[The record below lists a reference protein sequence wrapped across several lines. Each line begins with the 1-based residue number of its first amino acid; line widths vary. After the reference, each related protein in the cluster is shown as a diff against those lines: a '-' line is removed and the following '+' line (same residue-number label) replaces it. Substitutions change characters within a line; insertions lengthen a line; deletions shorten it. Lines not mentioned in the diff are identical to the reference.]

1 MQRAEVQGLF
11 ILYQVRASLLIMK
24 IEIITLA
31 LVNSICGL
39 QPALSQST
47 PHEPVRARLYQS
59 FPRVKTEKRP
69 AKASAPIVVPTSA
82 PATLLAAKRL
92 QKSGESTRAID
103 LLAESIKKY
112 PDSQELYL
120 ERSHLCLLD
129 RRFQD
134 AIHDA
139 DSALQHGRP
148 SALAYR
154 YRAEANFAL
163 RDYEGSLKDS
173 AQILKLGPA
182 TAEDYFTRGNCF
194 SSLGDSKNTLES
206 LTQGLKLDPKNADGY
221 YLRAKTYKILHQDS
235 LAAADIAKA
244 IALQNK

>member
-1 MQRAEVQGLF
+1 MTLKTMNKPSRFCV
-11 ILYQVRASLLIMK
+11 SLAV
-24 IEIITLA
+24 LA
-31 LVNSICGL
+31 LSPMGFM
-39 QPALSQST
+39 QPSLSQDS
-47 PHEPVRARLYQS
+47 PHAPVRARLYQS
-59 FPRVKTEKRP
+59 FPRVRT
-69 AKASAPIVVPTSA
+69 AKAPTKAAVPVAVPQTAQAAIDSAR
-82 PATLLAAKRL
+82 KL
-92 QKSGESTRAID
+92 QKSGDSTRAID
-103 LLAESIKKY
+103 LLAESLKKY

-120 ERSHLCLLD
+120 ERSHMCLSD

-134 AIHDA
+134 AIQDA
-139 DSALQHGRP
+139 DAALKHGKP
-148 SALAYR
+148 SAAAYR

-173 AQILKLGPA
+173 AQILKFGPA

-221 YLRAKTYKILHQDS
+221 YLRAKTYKALHQDS
-235 LAAADIAKA
+235 LAEADIAKA